1 MKILQKER
9 SKRALNCAVRG
20 GECCIRTMRTGAA
33 MMRTLL
39 IHLSRKGTLSKRGL
53 LEVAER
59 AML

>member
-1 MKILQKER
+1 MKTLQKER
-9 SKRALNCAVRG
+9 SKRALNR
-20 GECCIRTMRTGAA
+20 MRTGAA

-39 IHLSRKGTLSKRGL
+39 ILLSRKGTLSKRGL